1 MKLNPD
7 AFLELYKYHNRNFYA
22 DSIFSTYKDHLTLAA
37 DGSDTNIPTTAET
50 LKLYGSA
57 SWKSTKPQVQI
68 GLGCI
73 YDVMNRMIMKSD
85 CNKVKF
91 DEIRLVEKQ
100 INTYDFCFLIK
111 LMTLNIVE
119 DILQE
124 DVLFSSPSGAA
135 MFVVGKS
142 ANGLTS

>member
-1 MKLNPD
+1 
-7 AFLELYKYHNRNFYA
+7 
-22 DSIFSTYKDHLTLAA
+22 
-37 DGSDTNIPTTAET
+37 
-50 LKLYGSA
+50 
-57 SWKSTKPQVQI
+57 
-68 GLGCI
+68 
-73 YDVMNRMIMKSD
+73 MNRMIMKSD

>member
-22 DSIFSTYKDHLTLAA
+22 DSTFSTYKDHLILAA
-37 DGSDTNIPTTAET
+37 DGSDINIPTTAET

-57 SWKSTKPQVQI
+57 GRKNTKPQAQI

-73 YDVMNRMIMKSD
+73 YDVMNRMILESD

-91 DEIRLVEKQ
+91 DEMRLAEKQ
-100 INTYDFCFLIK
+100 MERIPLCTI
-111 LMTLNIVE
+111 
-119 DILQE
+119 
-124 DVLFSSPSGAA
+124 
-135 MFVVGKS
+135 
-142 ANGLTS
+142 

>member
-22 DSIFSTYKDHLTLAA
+22 DSTFSTYKDHLILAA
-37 DGSDTNIPTTAET
+37 DGSDINIPTTAET

-57 SWKSTKPQVQI
+57 SRKNTKPQAQI